1 MVGTS
6 AGSVHKQRQ
15 GTGLATVLGPSI
27 SAKDFAYLDNQEQ
40 AGLAAA
46 KKAKAE
52 TLAAAKQKILE
63 FNPERWLKHEL
74 EVRDMQTKWVDQ
86 GAKLLNSG
94 TNPYNGTDEASI
106 RWRNERD
113 RIEAYANASTQ
124 MKDMFKALRSKIDGS
139 DPDKYD
145 PETIKAINDY
155 FDMPVKDVVEKGI
168 LPPELMQKKPTANLQ
183 KSWVGLVTDL
193 QTRTGQGE
201 FSDKERFDFITQST
215 ANSEDLNEAAQ
226 SYFANLPKAVQDDY
240 KARSQSTGRAITD
253 LVHYDFM
260 KRYEK
265 NQPFDLNKFIQ
276 QGADSVD
283 VPYSEVRTPS
293 GFGKYVDTKEL
304 TKIANTKA
312 MVMLTDPTAL
322 QEYESLLPREENEND
337 GAYRTRAIG
346 DLTKRIKDLKS
357 TSTLVGKTEKG
368 EGDAQ
373 LNASGELWLQH
384 IKSEDPEKYKE
395 AAGYLFQTP
404 GVLGLNVSESIV
416 LDNPLTTEPRVLLL
430 KLKGKPSLEKVKEA
444 ISESMGAGTNFTYSS
459 VNPWGEVRVP
469 ITNQTE
475 NALLKM
481 HDKAFKEAKIPYKG
495 SRQEWNVD
503 GIINQSKTAKF

>member
-27 SAKDFAYLDNQEQ
+27 SAKDFAYLDNQDQ

-46 KKAKAE
+46 KKAKAD

-124 MKDMFKALRSKIDGS
+124 MKDMFKALRGKIDGS

-155 FDMPVKDVVEKGI
+155 FDTPVKDVVEKGI

-304 TKIANTKA
+304 SKIANTKA

-322 QEYESLLPREENEND
+322 QEYESLLPRGENEND

-357 TSTLVGKTEKG
+357 TSTLYGKTEKG
-368 EGDAQ
+368 EGDAEVT
-373 LNASGELWLQH
+373 ASGERWLQDL
-384 IKSEDPEKYKE
+384 KGSDKNVSNE

-404 GVLGLNVSESIV
+404 GIFGLQVDKALV
-416 LDNPLTTEPRVLLL
+416 LDHPLQAGPRNLVVT
-430 KLKGKPSLEKVKEA
+430 LKGKLSLEKVQKE
-444 ISESMGAGTNFTYSS
+444 ILDPLGVKDGYEYKSMGAD
-459 VNPWGEVRVP
+459 GELIIP
-469 ITNQTE
+469 INDKTD
-475 NALLKM
+475 NALLKL
-481 HDKAFKEAKIPYKG
+481 HDKAFKDTKIKYKG
-495 SRQEWNVD
+495 PHNEWNVD